1 MKINDNQ
8 KQNREYKIYI
18 PNLKIWVDVK
28 EEQYYAYYR
37 DIWAIRKRAQS
48 HGQCVCPKSK
58 LWMCDGDCLACCY
71 RTAGDMLSLDHIIE
85 DSDGNQTSW
94 VEGIK
99 DDSPDVLSIMIDR
112 ELLEALYE
120 KLQEL
125 DPDGRRICELLLEGK
140 NEREIASIMGFN
152 NQSAVNYRKQKA
164 FAKLRTLLQE
174 YI

>member
-18 PNLKIWVDVK
+18 PNLKIWVDVT
-28 EEQYYAYYR
+28 EEQYHAYYR
-37 DIWAIRKRAQS
+37 DIWSIRKRAQY
-48 HGQCVCPKSK
+48 HKQCMCPKDK

-71 RTAGDMLSLDHIIE
+71 HTAGDMLSLDYAIE
-85 DSDGNQTSW
+85 DSEGNQTSW

>member
-1 MKINDNQ
+1 
-8 KQNREYKIYI
+8 
-18 PNLKIWVDVK
+18 
-28 EEQYYAYYR
+28 
-37 DIWAIRKRAQS
+37 
-48 HGQCVCPKSK
+48 
-58 LWMCDGDCLACCY
+58 
-71 RTAGDMLSLDHIIE
+71 
-85 DSDGNQTSW
+85 
-94 VEGIK
+94 
-99 DDSPDVLSIMIDR
+99 MIDR

-164 FAKLRTLLQE
+164 FEKLRILLKD